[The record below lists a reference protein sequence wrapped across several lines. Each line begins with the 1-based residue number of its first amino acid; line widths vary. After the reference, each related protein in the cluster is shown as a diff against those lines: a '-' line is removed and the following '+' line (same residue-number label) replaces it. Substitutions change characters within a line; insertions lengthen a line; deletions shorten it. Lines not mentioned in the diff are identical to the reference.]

1 MEGIHKDQMSN
12 SFPLFIGN
20 LLGKLFW
27 VILKAG
33 AVSDQKKN
41 EPLEGHKQDANH
53 NGQDEKDT
61 SKSNEMGMKGED
73 IADADTV
80 TAFVETNFVVF
91 VESVL
96 NTAAK
101 DVHKDKSVFRF
112 FTLQPL

>member
-53 NGQDEKDT
+53 NGQDGKDT

-96 NTAAK
+96 NSAAK

>member
-80 TAFVETNFVVF
+80 TAFVETNFVVY

-96 NTAAK
+96 NSAAK

>member
-41 EPLEGHKQDANH
+41 EPLEGHRQDANH
-53 NGQDEKDT
+53 NGLDEKDT

-96 NTAAK
+96 NSAAK

>member
-73 IADADTV
+73 IKYLRYD
-80 TAFVETNFVVF
+80 
-91 VESVL
+91 
-96 NTAAK
+96 
-101 DVHKDKSVFRF
+101 
-112 FTLQPL
+112 

>member
-12 SFPLFIGN
+12 SFSLFIGN

-80 TAFVETNFVVF
+80 IAFVETNFVVY

-96 NTAAK
+96 NSAAK

>member
-96 NTAAK
+96 NSAAK